1 MVSPEETGPDVAWPG
16 ARGRKG
22 ADGVRS
28 PGRRVTCCGA
38 VADGDRRGHTHT
50 SHDRRDMGIVDGV
63 LRLINLA
70 EKGIKAMLSRSG
82 CGNY

>member
-28 PGRRVTCCGA
+28 PGRRVTCSGA
-38 VADGDRRGHTHT
+38 VAGGERCGPTHT
-50 SHDRRDMGIVDGV
+50 SHDRRDIEFGHGV
-63 LRLINLA
+63 LWDLL
-70 EKGIKAMLSRSG
+70 
-82 CGNY
+82 

>member
-1 MVSPEETGPDVAWPG
+1 MVSPGETGPDVAWPG

-28 PGRRVTCCGA
+28 PGRRVTCGGA
-38 VADGDRRGHTHT
+38 VADGERRGHTHT

-63 LRLINLA
+63 LRLINLT
-70 EKGIKAMLSRSG
+70 ERGNTAMQSRS
-82 CGNY
+82 